1 MNARNL
7 VGIALLVVGVAGALI
22 GVGALSRG
30 YSVLGSASG
39 GSAIF
44 FLALA
49 WRALVD
55 RATPEAAP
63 APAPAEN
70 GAEQG

>member
-1 MNARNL
+1 MSTRNL
-7 VGIALLVVGVAGALI
+7 VGIALLVVGVAGALVGI
-22 GVGALSRG
+22 GALSRG

-55 RATPEAAP
+55 RAAPE
-63 APAPAEN
+63 PAPAEK